1 MKSASDWSEVA
12 SDEVVLVA
20 ARLERLPESTAASRI
35 VGRAAVA
42 SAMCDGRELFP
53 GRSRQA
59 GDRARTGDIQ
69 LGRLALYQLSYT
81 RVRLA

>member
-1 MKSASDWSEVA
+1 VKSASDCLELA
-12 SDEVVLVA
+12 SDEVVLAA
-20 ARLERLPESTAASRI
+20 ARLERLPESAAASRI
-35 VGRAAVA
+35 VGRAGTPVTSDERA
-42 SAMCDGRELFP
+42 FP
-53 GRSRQA
+53 GGSLQA

>member
-1 MKSASDWSEVA
+1 MVETRGVHLTKSTVCSGSE
-12 SDEVVLVA
+12 
-20 ARLERLPESTAASRI
+20 R
-35 VGRAAVA
+35 
-42 SAMCDGRELFP
+42 
-53 GRSRQA
+53 A

>member
-1 MKSASDWSEVA
+1 MIPDYFLTVRLSDAGEPRRA
-12 SDEVVLVA
+12 SDE
-20 ARLERLPESTAASRI
+20 R
-35 VGRAAVA
+35 G
-42 SAMCDGRELFP
+42 LFP
-53 GRSRQA
+53 GSSPQA

>member
-1 MKSASDWSEVA
+1 MKSASDCLELA
-12 SDEVVLVA
+12 SDEVVLA
-20 ARLERLPESTAASRI
+20 AALGSNACPSRQPPAESL
-35 VGRAAVA
+35 
-42 SAMCDGRELFP
+42 DGRRAPATSDERAFP
-53 GRSRQA
+53 GGSLQA

>member
-1 MKSASDWSEVA
+1 MSTIFRE
-12 SDEVVLVA
+12 
-20 ARLERLPESTAASRI
+20 ARTFQLRKK
-35 VGRAAVA
+35 AAV
-42 SAMCDGRELFP
+42 SSGFCE
-53 GRSRQA
+53 A